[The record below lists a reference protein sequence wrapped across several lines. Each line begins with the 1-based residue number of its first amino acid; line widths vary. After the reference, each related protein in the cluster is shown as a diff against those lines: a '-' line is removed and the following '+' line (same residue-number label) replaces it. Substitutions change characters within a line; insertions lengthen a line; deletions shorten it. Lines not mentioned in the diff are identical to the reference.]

1 MMQNSSIKGLV
12 REVRKVFDAD
22 LNGLLGLETGD
33 TIMGV
38 DIKELLTEED
48 VYRLKMKLLTELIR
62 YDNKKE
68 GAR

>member
-1 MMQNSSIKGLV
+1 
-12 REVRKVFDAD
+12 
-22 LNGLLGLETGD
+22 
-33 TIMGV
+33 MGV